1 MKPHQGKVFLA
12 VLAAAAVLA
21 LASCATAGSA
31 FDPTIPKIAI
41 SKAGEADI
49 RAYGRNFSE
58 NPYMEPRTLARG
70 KLNEFFIL
78 KLEFNLPAKSTVS
91 LIVHAKSLKGEEVAK
106 VYAEKEFKDFWWA
119 NTLKEDDSG
128 VWERKMTAIERVCL
142 PGFDFGRPAGRTT
155 LFVPLVGKNPIPR
168 PAVIYA
174 QVALGTGEIAEYS
187 FTLE

>member
-1 MKPHQGKVFLA
+1 MKSHQGKVFRA
-12 VLAAAAVLA
+12 VLAAVAVLA

-78 KLEFNLPAKSTVS
+78 KLDFNLPAKSTVS
-91 LIVHAKSLKGEEVAK
+91 LIAHAKSPKGEEVAR
-106 VYAEKEFKDFWWA
+106 VYTEQDFRDFWWA
-119 NTLKEDDSG
+119 NTIRDDDSG
-128 VWERKMTAIERVCL
+128 VWERKMAAIQRACI
-142 PGFDFGRPAGRTT
+142 PGFDFSRPAGRTT

-168 PAVIYA
+168 PAKIYA
-174 QVALGTGEIAEYS
+174 QVALSTGEIAEYS